1 MARRT
6 ARTAA
11 WAVLM
16 GLVAARFAHDLVPL
30 PVEVLVGVGA
40 TVATDWFLRWREG
53 ARERDDAAAA
63 ERANQE
69 RDDRLG
75 RGK

>member
-16 GLVAARFAHDLVPL
+16 GLAAARFAHDLVPL
-30 PVEVLVGVGA
+30 PIEVLIGVGA
-40 TVATDWFLRWREG
+40 TVATDWFLRWRVG
-53 ARERDDAAAA
+53 ARERDETAASERA
-63 ERANQE
+63 ERE
-69 RDDRLG
+69 RDERLG
-75 RGK
+75 RDR

>member
-1 MARRT
+1 MAKRT
-6 ARTAA
+6 ARIAA

-30 PVEVLVGVGA
+30 PVEVLIGVGA

-53 ARERDDAAAA
+53 ARDRDEAAAA
-63 ERANQE
+63 ERAAHE
-69 RDDRLG
+69 RDERLG
-75 RGK
+75 RER

>member
-16 GLVAARFAHDLVPL
+16 GLVAARFADGLVPL
-30 PVEVLVGVGA
+30 PVEVLIGVGA

-53 ARERDDAAAA
+53 GRERDEASAA
-63 ERANQE
+63 ERAAQE
-69 RDDRLG
+69 RDERLG
-75 RGK
+75 RER